1 MKNYKLILSFLFLFS
16 LRIFSQQ
23 TTHDT
28 VNVQKEEP
36 FDYKKYYDCNFGEGN
51 VLIVI
56 RKGKE
61 FTDLKDLRKSG
72 KGFAIKMEAIYSMEF
87 ADGQRYES
95 SVVKKIT
102 ADSLSIT
109 NFFNEN
115 AAKLAGQPFKLISYP
130 LSSLKYV
137 RFIDDRMLSLYS
149 KKNIQKNF
157 DLLVKRMDRAKMCP
171 AVIQFK
177 EKNNE
182 MKVCHFYLT
191 SQGYDLL
198 YEDNGRVYYMEG
210 RVEWK

>member
-1 MKNYKLILSFLFLFS
+1 MKNYKLILFLLMLS
-16 LRIFSQQ
+16 ARIFSQN
-23 TTHDT
+23 TVNDT
-28 VNVQKEEP
+28 VKTNIEEP
-36 FDYKKYYDCNFGEGN
+36 FDYKKYYDCDFGEGN

-56 RKGKE
+56 KKGKE
-61 FTDLKDLRKSG
+61 FTDLTDLRKSG

-95 SVVKKIT
+95 SVVKSIT
-102 ADSLSIT
+102 QDSISIT

-115 AAKLAGQPFKLISYP
+115 AAKLAGQPFKLITYP

-149 KKNIQKNF
+149 KRNIRKNF
-157 DLLVKRMDRAKMCP
+157 NLMVKKMDRAKMCP
-171 AVIQFK
+171 AVIQFRDR
-177 EKNNE
+177 NNE

-198 YEDNGRVYYMEG
+198 YENNGRVYYMEG
-210 RVEWK
+210 KIEWK

>member
-1 MKNYKLILSFLFLFS
+1 MKNYKLILFLLLFS
-16 LRIFSQQ
+16 VRVFSQNTVIDTMNTQ
-23 TTHDT
+23 T
-28 VNVQKEEP
+28 EEA
-36 FDYKKYYDCNFGEGN
+36 FDYKKYYDCDFGEGN

-56 RKGKE
+56 KKGKE

-87 ADGQRYES
+87 ADGKRYES

-102 ADSLSIT
+102 KDSLSIT

-115 AAKLAGQPFKLISYP
+115 AAKLAGRSFKLINYP

-137 RFIDDRMLSLYS
+137 RFIDDRMLSLYR

-157 DLLVKRMDRAKMCP
+157 DLMVKKMDQAKMCP
-171 AVIQFK
+171 AVLQFK
-177 EKNNE
+177 DRNGE

-198 YEDNGRVYYMEG
+198 YEDKGRVYYMEG
-210 RVEWK
+210 KVEWK

>member
-1 MKNYKLILSFLFLFS
+1 M
-16 LRIFSQQ
+16 
-23 TTHDT
+23 
-28 VNVQKEEP
+28 NVQKEEP

>member
-1 MKNYKLILSFLFLFS
+1 MLSA
-16 LRIFSQQ
+16 RIFSQN
-23 TTHDT
+23 TMNDT
-28 VNVQKEEP
+28 LKTNIEEP
-36 FDYKKYYDCNFGEGN
+36 FDYKKYYDCDFGEGN

-56 RKGKE
+56 KKGKE
-61 FTDLKDLRKSG
+61 FTDLTDLRKSG

-95 SVVKKIT
+95 SVVKSIT
-102 ADSLSIT
+102 QDSISIT

-115 AAKLAGQPFKLISYP
+115 AAKLAGQSFKLITYP

-149 KKNIQKNF
+149 KRNIQKNF
-157 DLLVKRMDRAKMCP
+157 NMMVKKMDRAKMCP
-171 AVIQFK
+171 AVIQFRDR
-177 EKNNE
+177 NNE

-198 YEDNGRVYYMEG
+198 YENNGRVYYMEG
-210 RVEWK
+210 KIEWK

>member
-1 MKNYKLILSFLFLFS
+1 MKNYKLILFLLMLS
-16 LRIFSQQ
+16 ARIFSQN
-23 TTHDT
+23 T
-28 VNVQKEEP
+28 VNDTLKTNIEEP
-36 FDYKKYYDCNFGEGN
+36 FNYKKYYDCDFGEGN

-56 RKGKE
+56 KKGKE
-61 FTDLKDLRKSG
+61 FTDLTDLRKSG

-95 SVVKKIT
+95 SVVKSIT
-102 ADSLSIT
+102 QDSISIT

-115 AAKLAGQPFKLISYP
+115 AAKLAGQPFKLITYP

-149 KKNIQKNF
+149 KRNIRKNF
-157 DLLVKRMDRAKMCP
+157 NLIVKKMDRAKMCP
-171 AVIQFK
+171 AVIQFRDR
-177 EKNNE
+177 NNE

-198 YEDNGRVYYMEG
+198 YENNGRVYYMEG
-210 RVEWK
+210 KIEWK

>member
-1 MKNYKLILSFLFLFS
+1 MKNYKLILFLLLFS
-16 LRIFSQQ
+16 ARIFSQN
-23 TTHDT
+23 TINDT
-28 VNVQKEEP
+28 VNIPIEEP
-36 FDYKKYYDCNFGEGN
+36 FDYKKYYDCDFGEGN
-51 VLIVI
+51 VLII
-56 RKGKE
+56 LKKGKE

-87 ADGQRYES
+87 ADGKRYES

-102 ADSLSIT
+102 NDSLSIT

-115 AAKLAGQPFKLISYP
+115 AAKLADQPFKLINYP
-130 LSSLKYV
+130 LSSLKYI

-157 DLLVKRMDRAKMCP
+157 DLMVKKMDRAKMCP
-171 AVIQFK
+171 AVLQFK
-177 EKNNE
+177 DRNGE

-198 YEDNGRVYYMEG
+198 YEDKGRVYYLEG
-210 RVEWK
+210 KVEWK

>member
-1 MKNYKLILSFLFLFS
+1 MKNYKLILFLLLFS
-16 LRIFSQQ
+16 VRIFSQN
-23 TTHDT
+23 TINDT
-28 VNVQKEEP
+28 VNTQTEET
-36 FDYKKYYDCNFGEGN
+36 FDYKKYYDCDFGEGN

-56 RKGKE
+56 KKGKE
-61 FTDLKDLRKSG
+61 FTDPKDLRKSG

-87 ADGQRYES
+87 TDGKRYES
-95 SVVKKIT
+95 SVVKNIT
-102 ADSLSIT
+102 QDSISIT

-115 AAKLAGQPFKLISYP
+115 AARLAGEPFKLINYP

-157 DLLVKRMDRAKMCP
+157 GLIVKKMDRAKMCP

-177 EKNNE
+177 DKNDE

-198 YEDNGRVYYMEG
+198 YEDKGRVYYMEG
-210 RVEWK
+210 KVEWK

>member
-1 MKNYKLILSFLFLFS
+1 MKNYKLILFLLMLS
-16 LRIFSQQ
+16 ARIFSQN
-23 TTHDT
+23 TINDT
-28 VNVQKEEP
+28 LKTNIEEP
-36 FDYKKYYDCNFGEGN
+36 FDYKKYYDCDFGEGN

-56 RKGKE
+56 KKGKE
-61 FTDLKDLRKSG
+61 FTDLTDLRKSG

-95 SVVKKIT
+95 SVVKSIT
-102 ADSLSIT
+102 QDSISIT

-115 AAKLAGQPFKLISYP
+115 AAKLAGQPFKLITYP

-149 KKNIQKNF
+149 KRNIQKNF
-157 DLLVKRMDRAKMCP
+157 NLIVKKMDRAKMCP
-171 AVIQFK
+171 AVIQFRDR
-177 EKNNE
+177 NNE

-198 YEDNGRVYYMEG
+198 YENNGRVYYMEG
-210 RVEWK
+210 KIEWK

>member
-1 MKNYKLILSFLFLFS
+1 MKNYKLILFLLMLS
-16 LRIFSQQ
+16 ARIFSQN
-23 TTHDT
+23 TMNDT
-28 VNVQKEEP
+28 LKTNIEEP
-36 FDYKKYYDCNFGEGN
+36 FDYKKYYDCDFGEGN

-56 RKGKE
+56 KKGKE
-61 FTDLKDLRKSG
+61 FTDLTDLRKSG

-95 SVVKKIT
+95 SVVKSIT
-102 ADSLSIT
+102 QDSISIT

-115 AAKLAGQPFKLISYP
+115 AAKLAGQTFKLITYP

-149 KKNIQKNF
+149 KRNIQKKF
-157 DLLVKRMDRAKMCP
+157 DLIVKKMDRAKMCP
-171 AVIQFK
+171 AVIQFRDR
-177 EKNNE
+177 NNE

-198 YEDNGRVYYMEG
+198 YENNGRVYYMEG
-210 RVEWK
+210 KIEWK

>member
-1 MKNYKLILSFLFLFS
+1 MKNYKLILFLLILS
-16 LRIFSQQ
+16 AHIFSQN
-23 TTHDT
+23 TSNDT
-28 VNVQKEEP
+28 LDIKTEVP
-36 FDYKKYYDCNFGEGN
+36 FDYKKYSDCDFGEGN
-51 VLIVI
+51 VLII
-56 RKGKE
+56 IKKGKE

-87 ADGQRYES
+87 TDGKRYES
-95 SVVKKIT
+95 SVVKNIT
-102 ADSLSIT
+102 QDSLSIM

-115 AAKLAGQPFKLISYP
+115 TARLAGQPFELINYP

-157 DLLVKRMDRAKMCP
+157 DLIVKKMDHAKMCP

-177 EKNNE
+177 DKNDE

-198 YEDNGRVYYMEG
+198 YEDKGRVYYMER

>member
-1 MKNYKLILSFLFLFS
+1 MKNYKLILFLLLFS
-16 LRIFSQQ
+16 ARIFSQN

-28 VNVQKEEP
+28 VNTSTEEP
-36 FDYKKYYDCNFGEGN
+36 FDYKKYYDCDFGEGN

-56 RKGKE
+56 KKGKE

-87 ADGQRYES
+87 TDGQRYES
-95 SVVKKIT
+95 SVVKNIT
-102 ADSLSIT
+102 QDSLSIT

-115 AAKLAGQPFKLISYP
+115 AAKLAGQPFKQIHYP
-130 LSSLKYV
+130 LSALKYV

-149 KKNIQKNF
+149 KKNIQKHF
-157 DLLVKRMDRAKMCP
+157 DLIVKKMDHAKMCP
-171 AVIQFK
+171 AVINFK
-177 EKNNE
+177 DRSGET
-182 MKVCHFYLT
+182 KVCHFYLT

-198 YEDNGRVYYMEG
+198 YESDGRVYYLEG

>member
-1 MKNYKLILSFLFLFS
+1 MKNYKLILFLLMLS
-16 LRIFSQQ
+16 ARIFSQN
-23 TTHDT
+23 TMNDT
-28 VNVQKEEP
+28 LKTNIEEP
-36 FDYKKYYDCNFGEGN
+36 FDYKKYYDCDFGEGN

-56 RKGKE
+56 KKGNE
-61 FTDLKDLRKSG
+61 FTDLTDLRKSG

-95 SVVKKIT
+95 SVVKSIT
-102 ADSLSIT
+102 QDSISIT

-115 AAKLAGQPFKLISYP
+115 AAKLAGQPFKLITYP

-149 KKNIQKNF
+149 KRNIQKNF
-157 DLLVKRMDRAKMCP
+157 NMMVKKMDRAKMCP

-177 EKNNE
+177 DRNNE

-198 YEDNGRVYYMEG
+198 YENNGRVYYMEG
-210 RVEWK
+210 KIEWK

>member
-1 MKNYKLILSFLFLFS
+1 MKNYKLILFLLMLS
-16 LRIFSQQ
+16 ARIFSQN
-23 TTHDT
+23 TMNDT
-28 VNVQKEEP
+28 LKTNIEEP
-36 FDYKKYYDCNFGEGN
+36 FDYKKYYDCDFGEGN

-56 RKGKE
+56 KKGKE
-61 FTDLKDLRKSG
+61 FIDLTDLRKSG

-95 SVVKKIT
+95 SVVKSIT
-102 ADSLSIT
+102 QDSISIT

-115 AAKLAGQPFKLISYP
+115 AAKLAGQPFKLITYP

-149 KKNIQKNF
+149 KRNIQKNF
-157 DLLVKRMDRAKMCP
+157 NMMVKKMDHAKMCP
-171 AVIQFK
+171 AVIQFRDR
-177 EKNNE
+177 NNE

-198 YEDNGRVYYMEG
+198 YENNGRVYYMEG
-210 RVEWK
+210 KIEWK

>member
-1 MKNYKLILSFLFLFS
+1 MKNYKLILFLLLFS
-16 LRIFSQQ
+16 VRIFSQN
-23 TTHDT
+23 TINDT
-28 VNVQKEEP
+28 VNTSTEET
-36 FDYKKYYDCNFGEGN
+36 FDYKKYYDCDFGEGN
-51 VLIVI
+51 VLIVLK
-56 RKGKE
+56 KGKE
-61 FTDLKDLRKSG
+61 FTDFKDLIKSR

-87 ADGQRYES
+87 ADGKRYES

-102 ADSLSIT
+102 NDSLSIT

-115 AAKLAGQPFKLISYP
+115 AAKLAGQPFKLINYP

-157 DLLVKRMDRAKMCP
+157 NLIVKKIDWAKMCP
-171 AVIQFK
+171 AVLQFK
-177 EKNNE
+177 DRNGE

-198 YEDNGRVYYMEG
+198 YEDKGRVYYLEG

>member
-1 MKNYKLILSFLFLFS
+1 MKNYKLILFLLMLS
-16 LRIFSQQ
+16 ARIFSQN
-23 TTHDT
+23 TINDT
-28 VNVQKEEP
+28 LKTNIEEP
-36 FDYKKYYDCNFGEGN
+36 FDYKKYYDCDFGEGN

-56 RKGKE
+56 KKGKE
-61 FTDLKDLRKSG
+61 FTDLTDLRKSG

-95 SVVKKIT
+95 SVVKSIT
-102 ADSLSIT
+102 QDSISIT

-115 AAKLAGQPFKLISYP
+115 AAKVAGQPFKLITYP

-149 KKNIQKNF
+149 KRNIQKKFN
-157 DLLVKRMDRAKMCP
+157 LIVRKMDRAKMCP
-171 AVIQFK
+171 AVIQFRDR
-177 EKNNE
+177 NNE

-198 YEDNGRVYYMEG
+198 YENNGRVYYMEG
-210 RVEWK
+210 KIEWK

>member
-1 MKNYKLILSFLFLFS
+1 MKNDKLILFLLM
-16 LRIFSQQ
+16 LPALIFSQN
-23 TTHDT
+23 TATDT
-28 VNVQKEEP
+28 LKTNIEES
-36 FDYKKYYDCNFGEGN
+36 FDYKKYYDCDFGEGN

-56 RKGKE
+56 KKGKE
-61 FTDLKDLRKSG
+61 FTDLTDLRKSG

-87 ADGQRYES
+87 NDGKRYES

-102 ADSLSIT
+102 QDSISIT

-115 AAKLAGQPFKLISYP
+115 AAKLAGQPFTLITYP

-137 RFIDDRMLSLYS
+137 RFIDDRMLSLYG

-157 DLLVKRMDRAKMCP
+157 DLIVKKMDRAKMCP
-171 AVIQFK
+171 AIIQFK
-177 EKNNE
+177 DRNGE

-198 YEDNGRVYYMEG
+198 YENNGKVYYLEG
-210 RVEWK
+210 KVEWK

>member
-1 MKNYKLILSFLFLFS
+1 MKNYKLILFLLMLS
-16 LRIFSQQ
+16 GHIFSQN
-23 TTHDT
+23 T
-28 VNVQKEEP
+28 VNDTLKANIEES
-36 FDYKKYYDCNFGEGN
+36 FDYKKYYDCDFGEGN

-56 RKGKE
+56 KKGKE
-61 FTDLKDLRKSG
+61 FTDLTDLRKSG

-95 SVVKKIT
+95 SVVKSIT
-102 ADSLSIT
+102 QDSISIT

-115 AAKLAGQPFKLISYP
+115 AAKLAGQPFKLITYP

-149 KKNIQKNF
+149 KRNIQKNF
-157 DLLVKRMDRAKMCP
+157 NMMVKKMDRAKMCP

-177 EKNNE
+177 DRNNE

-198 YEDNGRVYYMEG
+198 YENNGRVYYMEG
-210 RVEWK
+210 KIEWK

>member
-1 MKNYKLILSFLFLFS
+1 MKNYKLILFLLMLS
-16 LRIFSQQ
+16 ARIFSQN
-23 TTHDT
+23 TSSDT
-28 VNVQKEEP
+28 LDIKTEVP
-36 FDYKKYYDCNFGEGN
+36 FDYKKYCDCDFGEGN
-51 VLIVI
+51 VLIAI
-56 RKGKE
+56 KKGKE

-87 ADGQRYES
+87 TDGKRYES
-95 SVVKKIT
+95 SVVKNIT
-102 ADSLSIT
+102 QDSLSIT

-115 AAKLAGQPFKLISYP
+115 TARLAGQPFELINYP

-157 DLLVKRMDRAKMCP
+157 DLIVKKMDRAKMCP

-177 EKNNE
+177 DKNDE

-198 YEDNGRVYYMEG
+198 YEDKGRVYYMER

>member
-1 MKNYKLILSFLFLFS
+1 MKNYKLILFLLTLS
-16 LRIFSQQ
+16 NCVFSQN
-23 TTHDT
+23 TSNDT
-28 VNVQKEEP
+28 LNINKEEP
-36 FDYKKYYDCNFGEGN
+36 FDYKKYYDCDFGEGN

-56 RKGKE
+56 KKGKE
-61 FTDLKDLRKSG
+61 FTDLKELKKSG

-87 ADGQRYES
+87 TDGKRYES

-102 ADSLSIT
+102 QDSLSIM

-115 AAKLAGQPFKLISYP
+115 AAKLAGESFKQITYP
-130 LSSLKYV
+130 LSSLKYI
-137 RFIDDRMLSLYS
+137 RFIDDGMLSLYS

-157 DLLVKRMDRAKMCP
+157 DLIVKKMDRAKMCP
-171 AVIQFK
+171 AIIQFK
-177 EKNNE
+177 DRNGE

-198 YEDNGRVYYMEG
+198 YENNGRVYYLEG

>member
-1 MKNYKLILSFLFLFS
+1 MKSYKLILFLLMLS
-16 LRIFSQQ
+16 ARIFSQN
-23 TTHDT
+23 TMNDT
-28 VNVQKEEP
+28 LKTNIEEP
-36 FDYKKYYDCNFGEGN
+36 FDYKKYYDCDFGEGN

-56 RKGKE
+56 KKGKE
-61 FTDLKDLRKSG
+61 FTDLTDLRKSG

-95 SVVKKIT
+95 SVVKSIT
-102 ADSLSIT
+102 QDSISIT

-115 AAKLAGQPFKLISYP
+115 AAKLAGQSFKLITYP

-149 KKNIQKNF
+149 KKNIRKNF
-157 DLLVKRMDRAKMCP
+157 NLMVKKMDRAKMCP
-171 AVIQFK
+171 AVIQFSDR
-177 EKNNE
+177 NNE

-198 YEDNGRVYYMEG
+198 YENNGRVYYMEG
-210 RVEWK
+210 KIEWK

>member
-1 MKNYKLILSFLFLFS
+1 MKNYKLILFLLMLS
-16 LRIFSQQ
+16 ARIFSQN
-23 TTHDT
+23 TINDT
-28 VNVQKEEP
+28 VNTPAEEP
-36 FDYKKYYDCNFGEGN
+36 FDYKKYYECDFGEGN

-56 RKGKE
+56 KKGKE

-102 ADSLSIT
+102 NDSLSIT

-115 AAKLAGQPFKLISYP
+115 SAKLAGQPFKLINYP

-157 DLLVKRMDRAKMCP
+157 DLIVRKMDRAKMCP

-198 YEDNGRVYYMEG
+198 YEDKGRVYYMEG